1 MQAEV
6 TPEVNERNSLA
17 EKKMHNLR
25 KKQTTDFSVQVG
37 NRFLMDIAGC

>member
-6 TPEVNERNSLA
+6 THEVNERNSLA

-25 KKQTTDFSVQVG
+25 KNKQRTFQ
-37 NRFLMDIAGC
+37 FK